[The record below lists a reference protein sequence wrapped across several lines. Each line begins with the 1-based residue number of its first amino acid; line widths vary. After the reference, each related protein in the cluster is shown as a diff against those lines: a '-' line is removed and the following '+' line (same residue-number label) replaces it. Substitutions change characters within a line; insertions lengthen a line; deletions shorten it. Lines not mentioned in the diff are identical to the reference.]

1 LRAIFA
7 LLDPDP
13 DSGSTDLISLQVNR
27 YEGDCVLQERQ
38 KREDDLG
45 EERIEYERLCR
56 GEQSLSPLQQSKL
69 KCRYSTGKNLYLLI
83 GKEIFTVVHS
93 SHSFPLAFLKQQFF
107 FFL

>member
-1 LRAIFA
+1 VFGHSNILSRR
-7 LLDPDP
+7 D
-13 DSGSTDLISLQVNR
+13 NR
-27 YEGDCVLQERQ
+27 YEEDCVLQERQ

-56 GEQSLSPLQQSKL
+56 GEQSLSPLQQSRL

-93 SHSFPLAFLKQQFF
+93 SFL
-107 FFL
+107 FL